1 MRALC
6 ILCLAFTAF
15 AQSTPQFETAVV
27 RLSPPGTY
35 GKPYGILMGSQFT
48 ARTAT
53 TRNLIS
59 QAWNLQENQILG
71 GPGWLNSER
80 YDLTA
85 KPDLSGGTP
94 SLDELHLMLRALLAE
109 RMHLTLHEESRDMPI
124 YSLVVGKDGPRM
136 KVSGA
141 AAPSQKAKTVMNGHI
156 GGTGMGIQY
165 LTDTLSRVLQ
175 RPVNDDT
182 GLSGFY
188 DFQLQWMPDE
198 TQRLIGA
205 PGALNADGPSLF
217 QAIQE
222 QLGLRLESKK
232 IPTRV
237 LVIDNIEKPGDN

>member
-15 AQSTPQFETAVV
+15 AQSIPQFETAVV

-109 RMHLTLHEESRDMPI
+109 RMHLTLHEE
-124 YSLVVGKDGPRM
+124 
-136 KVSGA
+136 
-141 AAPSQKAKTVMNGHI
+141 
-156 GGTGMGIQY
+156 
-165 LTDTLSRVLQ
+165 
-175 RPVNDDT
+175 
-182 GLSGFY
+182 
-188 DFQLQWMPDE
+188 
-198 TQRLIGA
+198 
-205 PGALNADGPSLF
+205 
-217 QAIQE
+217 
-222 QLGLRLESKK
+222 
-232 IPTRV
+232 
-237 LVIDNIEKPGDN
+237 